1 MPGRVTIFRYRSSDN
16 SFSRRSFH
24 LRPNSTLSPD
34 PKCYFWLEGIVPRLV
49 MRAALKSEI
58 TKRTESRF

>member
-34 PKCYFWLEGIVPRLV
+34 PKCYFWLEGIVPRSV
-49 MRAALKSEI
+49 MREFLK
-58 TKRTESRF
+58 K